1 MVNRWKH
8 QEGTFLTRRGEG
20 PRRMVPIKLGEV
32 VEGFE
37 TPGPLPDG
45 MRPETDEE
53 WRDRLKLA
61 LRRVL
66 A

>member
-1 MVNRWKH
+1 
-8 QEGTFLTRRGEG
+8 
-20 PRRMVPIKLGEV
+20 MVPIKLGEV